1 MRYNSNNSASHYF
14 TLPNEIF
21 CLSLSSGEIA
31 VYSYLLR
38 CENRK
43 TYQCYPSYRTIG
55 QALKMSQN
63 TVRKYVQSLED
74 KHLIS
79 TERTEVITKD
89 GRKRNGTLLYTIRPI
104 AEAIDCFHNEAVA
117 EERIIEPIFRGN
129 YFKQVKVGRLPTESH
144 QTAEPT
150 VMGFYSMSKI
160 RN

>member
-1 MRYNSNNSASHYF
+1 MKYNSINNAKHYF

-21 CLSLSSGEIA
+21 CLGLSSGEIA
-31 VYSYLLR
+31 VYSFLLR
-38 CENRK
+38 YENRK
-43 TYQCYPSYRTIG
+43 TYQCYPSYKTIG

-104 AEAIDCFHNEAVA
+104 REAIDYFHYEQLRKNA
-117 EERIIEPIFRGN
+117 
-129 YFKQVKVGRLPTESH
+129 
-144 QTAEPT
+144 
-150 VMGFYSMSKI
+150 
-160 RN
+160 

>member
-1 MRYNSNNSASHYF
+1 MRYNSKNSASHYF
-14 TLPNEIF
+14 TLTNEIF
-21 CLSLSSGEIA
+21 CLGLSSGEIA
-31 VYSYLLR
+31 VYSFLLR

-74 KHLIS
+74 KHLIT

-104 AEAIDCFHNEAVA
+104 REAIDYFHCEQL
-117 EERIIEPIFRGN
+117 R
-129 YFKQVKVGRLPTESH
+129 
-144 QTAEPT
+144 
-150 VMGFYSMSKI
+150 
-160 RN
+160 RNA